1 MESGQGR
8 IVSDIYGT
16 DARNMFAHPLRST
29 GQERRSQRGGDGN
42 ETLRRY
48 RTETVI
54 RCAIQANHERRTIV
68 SANGLKPDIGPHI
81 DEAEAAAVIHGDTK
95 FRRQFVKCGIAGQ
108 PCFKLGD
115 NRADVQNRV
124 GIEPRKGTGDHIAH
138 GFPARVLVQQT
149 GDRDRILQIGQV
161 FRGYAAQLKIGA
173 AGEVDLAVAP
183 TA

>member
-68 SANGLKPDIGPHI
+68 SSNGLKHDIGPHI

-108 PCFKLGD
+108 PASSSATIGRMSRTASESSPARGLAITLRTASPLGSLSSRPATAAHPAD
-115 NRADVQNRV
+115 RA
-124 GIEPRKGTGDHIAH
+124 
-138 GFPARVLVQQT
+138 GFPRLRRAT
-149 GDRDRILQIGQV
+149 EDW
-161 FRGYAAQLKIGA
+161 RGR
-173 AGEVDLAVAP
+173 
-183 TA
+183 